1 MRKCKTGAWTCS
13 EVAAD
18 TVMTLAMPMVLGST
32 TVTTRVGVGGWKR
45 VEKWVDAHTSARLT
59 THKHALALRFC

>member
-45 VEKWVDAHTSARLT
+45 VEKWVDAHMRGV
-59 THKHALALRFC
+59 RV